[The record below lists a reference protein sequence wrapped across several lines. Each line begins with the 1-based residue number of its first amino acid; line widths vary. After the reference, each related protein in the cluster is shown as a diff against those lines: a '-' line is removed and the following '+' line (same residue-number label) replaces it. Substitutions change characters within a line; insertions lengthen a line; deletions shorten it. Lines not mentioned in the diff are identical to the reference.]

1 MVVIWGLNQ
10 GKYQK
15 KIRFAIHFQPQYLI
29 NTMTKPNPYSG
40 ISKKDYIFSITI
52 IGILYFIF
60 GFVTWLNG
68 SLMPFLQTAC
78 ELTPFQASMVVLA
91 FYIAYFVMALPS
103 SFVLKKTGY
112 KNGVFIGLLIMSLGA
127 LIFIPAAYSRMFGV
141 FLAGLFVLGTG
152 LALLQTATNPFIT
165 IIGPRESAA
174 KRMAI
179 MGICNKMAGVI
190 SPLVL
195 TALIMH
201 GMEKFSENSL
211 AQLTFGQKELLLN
224 ELASRI
230 VGPYA
235 AMASILAIFAIMVK
249 FSSLPNEIDIEEDE
263 HETLKGFIRQ
273 IPDALKIR
281 HLLLGIITLFVYV
294 GVEVMAG
301 DSLTQFGRSLQ
312 LSYAP
317 KLTSYTMAFMVFG
330 YILGILLIPKVIS
343 QSKALVISAI
353 LGVLFAFGAAYSS
366 TIDNSL
372 FSSIFGWLNIIPGFN
387 IPLIPNAV
395 FFVTLLGWA
404 NALMWP
410 AVWPLALNDLG
421 KYTKIGSALLIMG
434 IAGGALIPPTYAK
447 LGQSI
452 GFQHALWIMVPF
464 YIYIMYYALIGHKP
478 VK

>member
-1 MVVIWGLNQ
+1 M
-10 GKYQK
+10 
-15 KIRFAIHFQPQYLI
+15 
-29 NTMTKPNPYSG
+29 NTTSTAENRRN
-40 ISKKDYIFSITI
+40 YIMSLSI
-52 IGILYFIF
+52 IGALFFIF

-78 ELTPFQASMVVLA
+78 ELTPFEASLVTLA

-103 SFVLKKTGY
+103 SFVLKKIGY
-112 KNGVFIGLLIMSLGA
+112 KNGVFVGLLIMSVGA

-179 MGICNKMAGVI
+179 MGICNKMAGVF

-201 GMEKFSENSL
+201 GMEKFSESNL
-211 AQLTFGQKELLLN
+211 ALLTFDQKESLLN

-230 VGPYA
+230 VGPYT
-235 AMASILAIFAIMVK
+235 AMAVLLALFAILVK
-249 FSSLPNEIDIEEDE
+249 FSSLPNEIDIEQDD
-263 HETLKGFIRQ
+263 HETLKGFIKQ
-273 IPDALKIR
+273 IPDALRIR
-281 HLLLGIITLFVYV
+281 HLLIGIITLFLYV

-312 LSYAP
+312 LAYAP
-317 KLTSYTMAFMVFG
+317 KLTAFTMAFMVFG
-330 YILGILLIPKVIS
+330 YILGIILIPKVIS
-343 QSKALVISAI
+343 QSKALVMSAI
-353 LGVLFAFGAAYSS
+353 LGALFAFGAAFSS
-366 TIDNSL
+366 TTDNTL
-372 FSSIFGWLNIIPGFN
+372 FSTLFGWLNSVMGFN
-387 IPLIPNAV
+387 VPLIPNAV

-410 AVWPLALNDLG
+410 AIWPLALNNLG

-452 GFQHALWIMVPF
+452 GFQQALWIMVP
-464 YIYIMYYALIGHKP
+464 IYLFIIYYATVGHKI
-478 VK
+478 KTK

>member
-1 MVVIWGLNQ
+1 MSTTTSTAVDRKN
-10 GKYQK
+10 
-15 KIRFAIHFQPQYLI
+15 
-29 NTMTKPNPYSG
+29 
-40 ISKKDYIFSITI
+40 YIMSLSI
-52 IGILYFIF
+52 IGALFFIF

-78 ELTPFQASMVVLA
+78 ELTPFQASLVTLA

-103 SFVLKKTGY
+103 SFVLKKIGY
-112 KNGVFIGLLIMSLGA
+112 KNGVFVGLLIMALGA
-127 LIFIPAAYSRMFGV
+127 LIFIPAAYSREFGV

-179 MGICNKMAGVI
+179 MGICNKMAGVF

-195 TALIMH
+195 TALILH
-201 GMEKFSENSL
+201 GMEKFSESNL
-211 AQLTFGQKELLLN
+211 ALLTFDQKEVLLN
-224 ELASRI
+224 DLASRI
-230 VGPYA
+230 VGPYT
-235 AMASILAIFAIMVK
+235 AMALLLALFAVLVK
-249 FSSLPNEIDIEEDE
+249 FSSLPNEIDIEADD
-263 HETLKGFIRQ
+263 HETLKGFVKQ

-312 LSYAP
+312 LDYAP
-317 KLTSYTMAFMVFG
+317 KLTAFTMAFMVFG
-330 YILGILLIPKVIS
+330 YILGIALIPKVIS

-353 LGVLFAFGAAYSS
+353 LGAMFALGAAISS
-366 TIDNSL
+366 TSDTTI
-372 FSSIFGWLNIIPGFN
+372 FSTMFGWLNNLPGFN
-387 IPLIPNAV
+387 IPLLPNAV

-410 AVWPLALNDLG
+410 AIWPLALNNLG

-452 GFQHALWIMVPF
+452 GFQQALWIMVPVYLF
-464 YIYIMYYALIGHKP
+464 IIYYATIGHK
-478 VK
+478 VKTK

>member
-1 MVVIWGLNQ
+1 M
-10 GKYQK
+10 
-15 KIRFAIHFQPQYLI
+15 
-29 NTMTKPNPYSG
+29 NTTSTAETRRN
-40 ISKKDYIFSITI
+40 YIMSLSI
-52 IGILYFIF
+52 IGALFFIF

-78 ELTPFQASMVVLA
+78 ELTPFEASLVTLA

-103 SFVLKKTGY
+103 SFVLKKIGY
-112 KNGVFIGLLIMSLGA
+112 KNGVFVGLLIMSVGA

-179 MGICNKMAGVI
+179 MGICNKMAGVF

-201 GMEKFSENSL
+201 GMEKFSESNL
-211 AQLTFGQKELLLN
+211 AQLTFDQKESLLN

-230 VGPYA
+230 VGPYT
-235 AMASILAIFAIMVK
+235 AMAVLLALFAILVK
-249 FSSLPNEIDIEEDE
+249 FSSLPNEIDIEQDD
-263 HETLKGFIRQ
+263 HETLKGFIKQ
-273 IPDALKIR
+273 IPDALRIR
-281 HLLLGIITLFVYV
+281 HLLIGIITLFLYV

-312 LSYAP
+312 LAYAP
-317 KLTSYTMAFMVFG
+317 KLTAFTMAFMVFG
-330 YILGILLIPKVIS
+330 YILGIILIPKVIS
-343 QSKALVISAI
+343 QSKALVMSAI
-353 LGVLFAFGAAYSS
+353 LGALFAFGAAFSS
-366 TIDNSL
+366 TTDNTL
-372 FSSIFGWLNIIPGFN
+372 FTTLFGWLNSLLGFN
-387 IPLIPNAV
+387 VPLIPNAV

-410 AVWPLALNDLG
+410 AIWPLALNNLG

-452 GFQHALWIMVPF
+452 GFQQALWIMVP
-464 YIYIMYYALIGHKP
+464 IYLFIIYYATVGHKI
-478 VK
+478 KTK

>member
-1 MVVIWGLNQ
+1 MTN
-10 GKYQK
+10 
-15 KIRFAIHFQPQYLI
+15 
-29 NTMTKPNPYSG
+29 NTAAGNNRSNYIMS
-40 ISKKDYIFSITI
+40 ISI
-52 IGILYFIF
+52 IGVLYFIF

-78 ELTPFQASMVVLA
+78 ELTPFEASLVTLA

-103 SFVLKKTGY
+103 SFVLKKIGY
-112 KNGVFIGLLIMSLGA
+112 KNGVFVGLLVMALGA
-127 LIFIPAAYSRMFGV
+127 LIFIPAAYSRQFGV

-179 MGICNKMAGVI
+179 MGICNKMAGVF

-201 GMEKFSENSL
+201 GMDKFSESSL
-211 AQLTFGQKELLLN
+211 ALLSFDQKEVLLN

-230 VGPYA
+230 VGPYL
-235 AMASILAIFAIMVK
+235 AMALILALFGVLVK
-249 FSSLPNEIDIEEDE
+249 FSALPNEIDIEEDD
-263 HETLKGFIRQ
+263 HETLGKFVRQ
-273 IPDALKIR
+273 IPAALKIK

-312 LSYAP
+312 LDYAP
-317 KLTSYTMAFMVFG
+317 KLTAFTMAFMVFG
-330 YILGILLIPKVIS
+330 YILGIILIPKVIS
-343 QSKALVISAI
+343 QSRALVLSAL
-353 LGVLFAFGAAYSS
+353 LGAVFALGAATSS
-366 TIDNSL
+366 VTDNNL
-372 FSSIFGWLNIIPGFN
+372 FSTLFGWLNTVFGFS

-410 AVWPLALNDLG
+410 AIWPLALNNLG
-421 KYTKIGSALLIMG
+421 KFTKIGSALLIMG

-452 GFQHALWIMVPF
+452 GFQQALWIMVP
-464 YIYIMYYALIGHKP
+464 IYLFIIYYAILGHK
-478 VK
+478 VKSSK

>member
-1 MVVIWGLNQ
+1 M
-10 GKYQK
+10 
-15 KIRFAIHFQPQYLI
+15 
-29 NTMTKPNPYSG
+29 NTTSTAETRRN
-40 ISKKDYIFSITI
+40 YIMSLSI
-52 IGILYFIF
+52 IGALFFIF

-78 ELTPFQASMVVLA
+78 ELTPFEASLVTLA

-103 SFVLKKTGY
+103 SFVLKKIGY
-112 KNGVFIGLLIMSLGA
+112 KNGVFVGLLIMSVGA

-179 MGICNKMAGVI
+179 MGICNKMAGVF

-201 GMEKFSENSL
+201 GMEKFSESNL
-211 AQLTFGQKELLLN
+211 AQLTFDQKESLLN

-230 VGPYA
+230 VGPYT
-235 AMASILAIFAIMVK
+235 AMAVLLALFAILVK
-249 FSSLPNEIDIEEDE
+249 FSSLPNEIDIEQDD
-263 HETLKGFIRQ
+263 HETLKGFIKQ
-273 IPDALKIR
+273 IPNALRIR
-281 HLLLGIITLFVYV
+281 HLLIGIITLFLYV

-312 LSYAP
+312 LAYAP
-317 KLTSYTMAFMVFG
+317 KLTAFTMAFMVFG
-330 YILGILLIPKVIS
+330 YILGIILIPKVIN
-343 QSKALVISAI
+343 QSKALVMSAI
-353 LGVLFAFGAAYSS
+353 LGALFAFGAAFSS
-366 TIDNSL
+366 TTDNTL
-372 FSSIFGWLNIIPGFN
+372 FSKIFGWLNSVMGFN
-387 IPLIPNAV
+387 VPLIPNAV

-410 AVWPLALNDLG
+410 AIWPLALNNLG

-452 GFQHALWIMVPF
+452 GFQQALWIMVP
-464 YIYIMYYALIGHKP
+464 IYIFIIYYATVGHKI
-478 VK
+478 KTK

>member
-1 MVVIWGLNQ
+1 MNTPPTVVERKN
-10 GKYQK
+10 
-15 KIRFAIHFQPQYLI
+15 
-29 NTMTKPNPYSG
+29 
-40 ISKKDYIFSITI
+40 YIMSLSI
-52 IGILYFIF
+52 IGALFFIF

-78 ELTPFQASMVVLA
+78 ELTPFQASLVTLA

-103 SFVLKKTGY
+103 SFLLKKTGY
-112 KNGVFIGLLIMSLGA
+112 KNGVFIGLLIMALGA
-127 LIFIPAAYSRMFGV
+127 LIFIPAAYTRQFGV

-179 MGICNKMAGVI
+179 MGICNKMAGVF

-195 TALIMH
+195 TALILH
-201 GMEKFSENSL
+201 GMEKFSESNL
-211 AQLTFGQKELLLN
+211 ALLTFDQKETLLN

-230 VGPYA
+230 VGPYT
-235 AMASILAIFAIMVK
+235 AMALLLAVFAVLVK
-249 FSSLPNEIDIEEDE
+249 FSSLPNEIDIEDDD
-263 HETLKGFIRQ
+263 HETLKGFVKQ

-301 DSLTQFGRSLQ
+301 DSLTQFGRSLH
-312 LSYAP
+312 LAYAP
-317 KLTSYTMAFMVFG
+317 KLTAFTMAFMVFG
-330 YILGILLIPKVIS
+330 YLLGIVLIPKVIS
-343 QSKALVISAI
+343 QSRALVISAI
-353 LGVLFAFGAAYSS
+353 LGALFALGAATSS
-366 TIDNSL
+366 VTDTNL
-372 FSSIFGWLNIIPGFN
+372 FSTLFGWLNNLPGFN
-387 IPLIPNAV
+387 IPLLPNAV

-410 AVWPLALNDLG
+410 AIWPLALNNLG
-421 KYTKIGSALLIMG
+421 RFTKIGSALLIMG

-452 GFQHALWIMVPF
+452 GFQPALWIMVP
-464 YIYIMYYALIGHKP
+464 IYLFIIYYATVGHKI
-478 VK
+478 KSKETK

>member
-1 MVVIWGLNQ
+1 MNTTPT
-10 GKYQK
+10 
-15 KIRFAIHFQPQYLI
+15 AIDRK
-29 NTMTKPNPYSG
+29 T
-40 ISKKDYIFSITI
+40 YIMSLSI
-52 IGILYFIF
+52 IGALFFIF

-78 ELTPFQASMVVLA
+78 ELSPFQASLVTLA

-103 SFVLKKTGY
+103 SFVLKKIGY
-112 KNGVFIGLLIMSLGA
+112 KNGVFVGLLIMALGA
-127 LIFIPAAYSRMFGV
+127 LVFIPAAYSRQFGV
-141 FLAGLFVLGTG
+141 FLIGLFVLGTG

-174 KRMAI
+174 KRLAI
-179 MGICNKMAGVI
+179 MGICNKMAGVF

-201 GMEKFSENSL
+201 GMEKFSENNL
-211 AQLTFGQKELLLN
+211 AQLTFDQKEVLLN

-230 VGPYA
+230 VGPYT
-235 AMASILAIFAIMVK
+235 AMAVLLALFAVLVK
-249 FSSLPNEIDIEEDE
+249 FSSLPNEIDIEEDD
-263 HETLKGFIRQ
+263 HESLKGFVKQ
-273 IPDALKIR
+273 IPDALRIR
-281 HLLLGIITLFVYV
+281 HLLFGIITLFVYV

-301 DSLTQFGRSLQ
+301 DSLTQFGRSLH
-312 LSYAP
+312 LAYAP
-317 KLTSYTMAFMVFG
+317 KLTSFTMAFMVFG

-353 LGVLFAFGAAYSS
+353 LGALFALGAATSS
-366 TIDNSL
+366 VTDTNL
-372 FSSIFGWLNIIPGFN
+372 FSNLFGWLNTIFGFN
-387 IPLIPNAV
+387 IPLLPNAV

-410 AVWPLALNDLG
+410 AIWPLALNNLG

-452 GFQHALWIMVPF
+452 GFQEALWIMVP
-464 YIYIMYYALIGHKP
+464 IYLFIIYYATIGHKMK
-478 VK
+478 VKS

>member
-1 MVVIWGLNQ
+1 MNSTSTAVNR
-10 GKYQK
+10 K
-15 KIRFAIHFQPQYLI
+15 
-29 NTMTKPNPYSG
+29 N
-40 ISKKDYIFSITI
+40 YIMSLSI
-52 IGILYFIF
+52 IGALFFIF

-78 ELTPFQASMVVLA
+78 ELSPFQASLVTLA

-103 SFVLKKTGY
+103 SFVLKKIGY
-112 KNGVFIGLLIMSLGA
+112 KNGVFVGLLVMSLGA
-127 LIFIPAAYSRMFGV
+127 LIFIPAAYSRQFGV

-179 MGICNKMAGVI
+179 MGVCNKMAGVF

-195 TALIMH
+195 TALILH
-201 GMEKFSENSL
+201 GMEKFSESNL
-211 AQLTFGQKELLLN
+211 AQLTFDQKETLLN
-224 ELASRI
+224 ELAARV
-230 VGPYA
+230 VGPYT
-235 AMASILAIFAIMVK
+235 AMAILLAIFAILVK

-263 HETLKGFIRQ
+263 HETLKGFVKQ

-301 DSLTQFGRSLQ
+301 DSLTQFGRSLH
-312 LSYAP
+312 LAYAP
-317 KLTSYTMAFMVFG
+317 KLTAFTMAFMVFG
-330 YILGILLIPKVIS
+330 YILGILLIPRVVS
-343 QSKALVISAI
+343 QSKALVVSAI
-353 LGVLFAFGAAYSS
+353 LGALFALGAANASV
-366 TIDNSL
+366 TDNNL
-372 FSSIFGWLNIIPGFN
+372 FATVFGWLNNLPGFS

-410 AVWPLALNDLG
+410 AIWPLALNNLG
-421 KYTKIGSALLIMG
+421 RYTKIGSALLIMG

-452 GFQHALWIMVPF
+452 GFQQALWIMVP
-464 YIYIMYYALIGHKP
+464 IYLFIIYYATIGHK
-478 VK
+478 VKSKS

>member
-1 MVVIWGLNQ
+1 M
-10 GKYQK
+10 
-15 KIRFAIHFQPQYLI
+15 
-29 NTMTKPNPYSG
+29 NTTPTAVDRKN
-40 ISKKDYIFSITI
+40 YIMSLSI
-52 IGILYFIF
+52 IGALFFIF

-78 ELTPFQASMVVLA
+78 ELTPFQASLVTLA

-103 SFVLKKTGY
+103 SFVLKKIGY
-112 KNGVFIGLLIMSLGA
+112 KNGVFVGLLIMALGA
-127 LIFIPAAYSRMFGV
+127 LIFIPAAYTRQFGV

-179 MGICNKMAGVI
+179 MGICNKMAGVF

-195 TALIMH
+195 TALILH
-201 GMEKFSENSL
+201 GMEKFSESNL
-211 AQLTFGQKELLLN
+211 AQLTFDQKEVLLN
-224 ELASRI
+224 DLASRI
-230 VGPYA
+230 VGPYT
-235 AMASILAIFAIMVK
+235 AMALLLALFAVLVK
-249 FSSLPNEIDIEEDE
+249 FSSLPNEIDIEEDD
-263 HETLKGFIRQ
+263 HETLKGFVKQ

-281 HLLLGIITLFVYV
+281 HLLFGIITLFVYV

-301 DSLTQFGRSLQ
+301 DSLTQFGRSLH
-312 LSYAP
+312 LDYAP
-317 KLTSYTMAFMVFG
+317 KLTAFTMAFMVFG
-330 YILGILLIPKVIS
+330 YILGIILIPKVIS
-343 QSKALVISAI
+343 QSKALVLSAI
-353 LGVLFAFGAAYSS
+353 LGALFALGAATSS
-366 TIDNSL
+366 VTDTNI
-372 FSSIFGWLNIIPGFN
+372 FSSMFGWLNSLPGFN
-387 IPLIPNAV
+387 IPLLPNAV

-410 AVWPLALNDLG
+410 AIWPLALNNLG

-452 GFQHALWIMVPF
+452 GFQQALWIMVP
-464 YIYIMYYALIGHKP
+464 IYLFIIYYATVGHKI
-478 VK
+478 KTK

>member
-1 MVVIWGLNQ
+1 
-10 GKYQK
+10 
-15 KIRFAIHFQPQYLI
+15 
-29 NTMTKPNPYSG
+29 MTTSNSSTGSKSNYI
-40 ISKKDYIFSITI
+40 ISLSI
-52 IGILYFIF
+52 IGVLYFIF

-68 SLMPFLQTAC
+68 TLMPFLQTAC
-78 ELTPFQASMVVLA
+78 ELTPFEASMVVLA

-112 KNGVFIGLLIMSLGA
+112 KNGVSIGLLIMSVGA
-127 LIFIPAAYSRMFGV
+127 LTFIPAAYSRMFGV
-141 FLAGLFVLGTG
+141 FLAGLFIMGTG

-201 GMEKFSENSL
+201 GMDKFSEVNM
-211 AQLTFGQKELLLN
+211 ANFTIDQKDLLLSD
-224 ELASRI
+224 LASRVVI
-230 VGPYA
+230 PYA
-235 AMASILAIFAIMVK
+235 AMALLLALFGLLVK
-249 FSSLPNEIDIEEDE
+249 FSSLPNEIEIEEDD
-263 HETLKGFIRQ
+263 HEMMRGFIRQ
-273 IPDALKIR
+273 IPNALKIR
-281 HLLLGIITLFVYV
+281 SLLLGVITIFVYV

-301 DSLTQFGRSLQ
+301 DSLTQFGRSLH
-312 LSYAP
+312 LSYAS
-317 KLTSYTMAFMVFG
+317 KLTSFTMTFMVFG
-330 YILGILLIPKVIS
+330 YLLGIVLIPKIIS
-343 QSKALVISAI
+343 QSRALLFSAI
-353 LGVLFAFGAAYSS
+353 LGVLFAFGAIYSP
-366 TIDNSL
+366 TTDNNL
-372 FSSIFGWLNIIPGFN
+372 FASVFGWLNKIPGFN

-410 AVWPLALNDLG
+410 AIWPLALNNLG

-447 LGQSI
+447 IGQSI
-452 GFQHALWIMVPF
+452 GFQHALWIMVP
-464 YIYIMYYALIGHKP
+464 IYIFIIYYAFLGHKAGL
-478 VK
+478 KNGN

>member
-1 MVVIWGLNQ
+1 M
-10 GKYQK
+10 
-15 KIRFAIHFQPQYLI
+15 
-29 NTMTKPNPYSG
+29 NTTSAATTRKN
-40 ISKKDYIFSITI
+40 YIMSLSI
-52 IGILYFIF
+52 IGALFFIF

-78 ELTPFQASMVVLA
+78 ELTPFEASLVTLA

-103 SFVLKKTGY
+103 SFVLKKIGY
-112 KNGVFIGLLIMSLGA
+112 KNGVFVGLLIMSAGA
-127 LIFIPAAYSRMFGV
+127 LIFIPAAYSRQFGV

-179 MGICNKMAGVI
+179 MGICNKMAGVF

-195 TALIMH
+195 TALILH
-201 GMEKFSENSL
+201 GMEKFSESNL
-211 AQLTFGQKELLLN
+211 ALLTFDQKEALLN
-224 ELASRI
+224 ELAARV
-230 VGPYA
+230 VGPYT
-235 AMASILAIFAIMVK
+235 AMALLLAIFAILVK
-249 FSSLPNEIDIEEDE
+249 FSSLPNEIDIEKDD
-263 HETLKGFIRQ
+263 HETLKGFVKQ

-301 DSLTQFGRSLQ
+301 DSLTQFGRSLH
-312 LSYAP
+312 LAYAP
-317 KLTSYTMAFMVFG
+317 KLTAFTMAFMVFG
-330 YILGILLIPKVIS
+330 YILGIILIPKVIS

-353 LGVLFAFGAAYSS
+353 LGALFALGAATSS
-366 TIDNSL
+366 TTDNNL
-372 FSSIFGWLNIIPGFN
+372 FSVIFGWMNNLPGFD

-410 AVWPLALNDLG
+410 AIWPLALNNLG

-452 GFQHALWIMVPF
+452 GFQQALWIMVPVYLF
-464 YIYIMYYALIGHKP
+464 IIYYATLGHKI
-478 VK
+478 KTK

>member
-1 MVVIWGLNQ
+1 
-10 GKYQK
+10 
-15 KIRFAIHFQPQYLI
+15 
-29 NTMTKPNPYSG
+29 MTNSNSSNSTGRNYI
-40 ISKKDYIFSITI
+40 ISISI
-52 IGILYFIF
+52 IGVLYFIF

-91 FYIAYFVMALPS
+91 FYIAYFIMALPS

-112 KNGVFIGLLIMSLGA
+112 KNGVFIGLLIMAAGA
-127 LIFIPAAYSRMFGV
+127 LLFIPAAYTRMFGV

-201 GMEKFSENSL
+201 GMDKFSESSL
-211 AQLTFGQKELLLN
+211 ALLTVGQKNLLLN
-224 ELASRI
+224 ELAFRI
-230 VGPYA
+230 IGPYTGLA
-235 AMASILAIFAIMVK
+235 LILALFAFLVK

-263 HETLKGFIRQ
+263 HETLRGFVRQ
-273 IPDALKIR
+273 IPNALKNR
-281 HLLLGIITLFVYV
+281 HLLLGVIALFLYV

-301 DSLTQFGRSLQ
+301 DSLTQFGKSLH
-312 LSYAP
+312 LTYAP
-317 KLTSYTMAFMVFG
+317 KLTSFTMAFMVFG
-330 YILGILLIPKVIS
+330 YILGILLIPKIIS

-366 TIDNSL
+366 ATDCNL
-372 FSSIFGWLNIIPGFN
+372 FTSIFGWLNKIPGFN

-410 AVWPLALNDLG
+410 AIWPLALEKLG

-452 GFQHALWIMVPF
+452 GFQHALWIMVPV
-464 YIYIMYYALIGHKP
+464 YIYIMYYALIGHKSG
-478 VK
+478 K

>member
-1 MVVIWGLNQ
+1 MSTTSTAVDRKN
-10 GKYQK
+10 
-15 KIRFAIHFQPQYLI
+15 
-29 NTMTKPNPYSG
+29 
-40 ISKKDYIFSITI
+40 YIMSLSI
-52 IGILYFIF
+52 IGALFFIF

-78 ELTPFQASMVVLA
+78 ELTPFQASLVTLA

-103 SFVLKKTGY
+103 SFVLKKIGY
-112 KNGVFIGLLIMSLGA
+112 KNGVFVGLLIMSLGA
-127 LIFIPAAYSRMFGV
+127 LIFIPAAYSRQFGV

-179 MGICNKMAGVI
+179 MGICNKMAGVF

-195 TALIMH
+195 TALILH
-201 GMEKFSENSL
+201 GMEKFSESNL
-211 AQLTFGQKELLLN
+211 AQLTFDQKETLLN
-224 ELASRI
+224 ELASRV
-230 VGPYA
+230 VGPYT
-235 AMASILAIFAIMVK
+235 AMALLLAIFAILVK
-249 FSSLPNEIDIEEDE
+249 FSSLPNEIDIEQDD
-263 HETLKGFIRQ
+263 HETLKGFVKQ

-301 DSLTQFGRSLQ
+301 DSLTQFGRSLH
-312 LSYAP
+312 LAYAP
-317 KLTSYTMAFMVFG
+317 KLTAFTMAFMVFG
-330 YILGILLIPKVIS
+330 YILGIILIPKVIS
-343 QSKALVISAI
+343 QSKALVISAF
-353 LGVLFAFGAAYSS
+353 LGAFFALGAATSS
-366 TIDNSL
+366 VTDNNL
-372 FSSIFGWLNIIPGFN
+372 FSTLFGWLNNLPGFS

-395 FFVTLLGWA
+395 FFVTMLGWA

-410 AVWPLALNDLG
+410 AIWPLALNNLG

-452 GFQHALWIMVPF
+452 GFQPALWIMVP
-464 YIYIMYYALIGHKP
+464 IYLFIIYYATIGHKM
-478 VK
+478 KSK

>member
-1 MVVIWGLNQ
+1 MVDILGSNREKSQ
-10 GKYQK
+10 IRNKRINI
-15 KIRFAIHFQPQYLI
+15 KIMNSSTSANAINSRNYI
-29 NTMTKPNPYSG
+29 
-40 ISKKDYIFSITI
+40 ISISI
-52 IGILYFIF
+52 IGALYFIF

-78 ELTPFQASMVVLA
+78 ELTPFEASLVVMA
-91 FYIAYFVMALPS
+91 FYIAYFLMALPS

-112 KNGVFIGLLIMSLGA
+112 KNGVFIGLLVMALGA
-127 LIFIPAAYSRMFGV
+127 LIFIPAAYSRLFGV
-141 FLAGLFVLGTG
+141 FLAGLFILGTG

-165 IIGPRESAA
+165 IIGPQKSAA

-201 GMEKFSENSL
+201 GMEKFSESNL
-211 AQLTFGQKELLLN
+211 AQLTFDQKELLLN
-224 ELASRI
+224 NLASRI
-230 VGPYA
+230 VLPYT
-235 AMASILAIFAIMVK
+235 AMALLLALFAVLVK
-249 FSSLPNEIDIEEDE
+249 FSSLPDEIDIEEDD

-273 IPDALKIR
+273 IPDALNIR
-281 HLLLGIITLFVYV
+281 HLLLGIITLFLYV

-301 DSLTQFGRSLQ
+301 DSLTQFGRSLH

-317 KLTSYTMAFMVFG
+317 KLTSFTMAFMVFG
-330 YILGILLIPKVIS
+330 YILGILLIPKIIS
-343 QSKALVISAI
+343 QSRALVASAV

-366 TIDNSL
+366 TSDNNL
-372 FSSIFGWLNIIPGFN
+372 FSSIFGWLNNIPGFN

-410 AVWPLALNDLG
+410 AIWPLALDNLG

-434 IAGGALIPPTYAK
+434 IAGGALIPPAYAK
-447 LGQSI
+447 IGQTI
-452 GFQHALWIMVPF
+452 GFQQALWIMVPI
-464 YIYIMYYALIGHKP
+464 YIFIMYYAVVGHKTASG
-478 VK
+478 VRREA

>member
-1 MVVIWGLNQ
+1 MS
-10 GKYQK
+10 
-15 KIRFAIHFQPQYLI
+15 
-29 NTMTKPNPYSG
+29 MTASNSSTGSKSNYI
-40 ISKKDYIFSITI
+40 ISLSI
-52 IGILYFIF
+52 IGVLYFIF

-68 SLMPFLQTAC
+68 TLMPFLQTAC
-78 ELTPFQASMVVLA
+78 ELTPFEASMVVLA

-103 SFVLKKTGY
+103 SFVLKRTGY
-112 KNGVFIGLLIMSLGA
+112 KNGVSIGLLIMAVGA
-127 LIFIPAAYSRMFGV
+127 LTFIPAAYSRMFGV
-141 FLAGLFVLGTG
+141 FLAGLFIMGTG

-201 GMEKFSENSL
+201 GMDKFSEVNM
-211 AQLTFGQKELLLN
+211 ANLTFDQKDVLLSN
-224 ELASRI
+224 LASR
-230 VGPYA
+230 VVVPYA
-235 AMASILAIFAIMVK
+235 AMGLLLALFGLLVK
-249 FSSLPNEIDIEEDE
+249 FSSLPDEIEIEEDD
-263 HETLKGFIRQ
+263 HETMRGFIKQ

-281 HLLLGIITLFVYV
+281 NLLLGIITIFVYV

-301 DSLTQFGRSLQ
+301 DSLTQFGRSLH
-312 LSYAP
+312 LSYAS
-317 KLTSYTMAFMVFG
+317 KLTSFTMTFMVFG
-330 YILGILLIPKVIS
+330 YLLGIVLIPKIIS
-343 QSKALVISAI
+343 QSRALLISAI
-353 LGVLFAFGAAYSS
+353 LGVLFAFGAINSS
-366 TIDNSL
+366 TADNNL
-372 FSSIFGWLNIIPGFN
+372 FSSVFGWLNRLPGFN

-410 AVWPLALNDLG
+410 AIWPLALNNLG

-447 LGQSI
+447 IGQSI
-452 GFQHALWIMVPF
+452 GFQHALWIMVPI
-464 YIYIMYYALIGHKP
+464 YIFIMYYAFLGHKAGL
-478 VK
+478 KNGN

>member
-1 MVVIWGLNQ
+1 MNSTPTAVNR
-10 GKYQK
+10 K
-15 KIRFAIHFQPQYLI
+15 
-29 NTMTKPNPYSG
+29 N
-40 ISKKDYIFSITI
+40 YIMSLSI
-52 IGILYFIF
+52 IGALFFIF

-78 ELTPFQASMVVLA
+78 ELTPFQASLVTLA

-103 SFVLKKTGY
+103 SFVLKKIGY
-112 KNGVFIGLLIMSLGA
+112 KNGVFVGLLIMALGA
-127 LIFIPAAYSRMFGV
+127 LIFIPAAYSRTFGV

-179 MGICNKMAGVI
+179 MGICNKMAGVF

-201 GMEKFSENSL
+201 GMEKFSESNL
-211 AQLTFGQKELLLN
+211 AQLTFDQKEVLLN

-230 VGPYA
+230 VGPYT
-235 AMASILAIFAIMVK
+235 AMALLLALFALLVK
-249 FSSLPNEIDIEEDE
+249 FSSLPNEIDIEEDD
-263 HETLKGFIRQ
+263 HETLKGFVKQ

-281 HLLLGIITLFVYV
+281 HLLFGIITLFVYV

-301 DSLTQFGRSLQ
+301 DSLTQFGRSLH
-312 LSYAP
+312 LAYAP
-317 KLTSYTMAFMVFG
+317 KLTSFTMAFMVFG
-330 YILGILLIPKVIS
+330 YILGIVLIPKVIS

-353 LGVLFAFGAAYSS
+353 LGALFALGAATSS
-366 TIDNSL
+366 VTDNNL
-372 FSSIFGWLNIIPGFN
+372 FASIFGWLNNLPGFS

-410 AVWPLALNDLG
+410 AIWPLALNNLG

-447 LGQSI
+447 IGQSI
-452 GFQHALWIMVPF
+452 GFQEALWIMVP
-464 YIYIMYYALIGHKP
+464 IYLFIIYYATIGHKI
-478 VK
+478 KTK

>member
-1 MVVIWGLNQ
+1 M
-10 GKYQK
+10 
-15 KIRFAIHFQPQYLI
+15 
-29 NTMTKPNPYSG
+29 NTTPTAVDRKN
-40 ISKKDYIFSITI
+40 YIMSLSI
-52 IGILYFIF
+52 IGALFFIF

-78 ELTPFQASMVVLA
+78 ELTPFQASLVTLA

-103 SFVLKKTGY
+103 SFMLKKIGY
-112 KNGVFIGLLIMSLGA
+112 KNGVFVGLLIMALGA
-127 LIFIPAAYSRMFGV
+127 LIFIPAAYTRQFGV

-179 MGICNKMAGVI
+179 MGICNKMAGVF

-195 TALIMH
+195 TALILH
-201 GMEKFSENSL
+201 GMEKFSESNL
-211 AQLTFGQKELLLN
+211 AQLTFDQKEVLLN
-224 ELASRI
+224 GLASRI
-230 VGPYA
+230 VGPYT
-235 AMASILAIFAIMVK
+235 AMALLLALFAVLVK
-249 FSSLPNEIDIEEDE
+249 FSSLPNEIDIEEDD
-263 HETLKGFIRQ
+263 HETLKGFVKQ

-301 DSLTQFGRSLQ
+301 DSLTQFGRSLH
-312 LSYAP
+312 LAYAP
-317 KLTSYTMAFMVFG
+317 KLTAFTMAFMVFG
-330 YILGILLIPKVIS
+330 YILGIVLIPKVIS

-353 LGVLFAFGAAYSS
+353 LGALFALGAATSS
-366 TIDNSL
+366 VTDTYL
-372 FSSIFGWLNIIPGFN
+372 FSTMFGWLNNLPGFS
-387 IPLIPNAV
+387 IPLLPNAV

-410 AVWPLALNDLG
+410 AIWPLALNNLG

-452 GFQHALWIMVPF
+452 GFQQALWIMVP
-464 YIYIMYYALIGHKP
+464 IYLFIIYYATIGHKI
-478 VK
+478 KSEEIK

>member
-1 MVVIWGLNQ
+1 MSTTSTGADRKN
-10 GKYQK
+10 
-15 KIRFAIHFQPQYLI
+15 
-29 NTMTKPNPYSG
+29 
-40 ISKKDYIFSITI
+40 YIMSLSI
-52 IGILYFIF
+52 IGALFFIF

-78 ELTPFQASMVVLA
+78 ELTPFQASLVTLA

-103 SFVLKKTGY
+103 SFVLKKIGY
-112 KNGVFIGLLIMSLGA
+112 KNGVFVGLLIMAVGA
-127 LIFIPAAYSRMFGV
+127 LIFIPAAYSREFGI

-179 MGICNKMAGVI
+179 MGICNKMAGVF

-195 TALIMH
+195 TALILH
-201 GMEKFSENSL
+201 GMEKFSESNLS
-211 AQLTFGQKELLLN
+211 QLTFDQKETLLN

-230 VGPYA
+230 VGPYT
-235 AMASILAIFAIMVK
+235 AMAVLLALFAVLVK
-249 FSSLPNEIDIEEDE
+249 FSSLPDEIDIEADD
-263 HETLKGFIRQ
+263 HETLNGFVKQ

-301 DSLTQFGRSLQ
+301 DSLTQFGRSLH
-312 LSYAP
+312 LDYAP
-317 KLTSYTMAFMVFG
+317 KLTAFTMAFMVFG
-330 YILGILLIPKVIS
+330 YILGIILIPKVIS

-353 LGVLFAFGAAYSS
+353 LGALFALGAATSS
-366 TIDNSL
+366 TTDTNL
-372 FSSIFGWLNIIPGFN
+372 FSAMFGWLNNFPLFN
-387 IPLIPNAV
+387 IPLLPNAV

-410 AVWPLALNDLG
+410 AIWPLALNNLG

-452 GFQHALWIMVPF
+452 GFQQALWIMVP
-464 YIYIMYYALIGHKP
+464 IYLFIIYYATLGHKI
-478 VK
+478 KSK

>member
-1 MVVIWGLNQ
+1 
-10 GKYQK
+10 
-15 KIRFAIHFQPQYLI
+15 
-29 NTMTKPNPYSG
+29 MTASNSSIGSKSNYI
-40 ISKKDYIFSITI
+40 ISLSI
-52 IGILYFIF
+52 IGVLYFIF

-68 SLMPFLQTAC
+68 TLMPFLQTAC
-78 ELTPFQASMVVLA
+78 ELTPFEASMVVLA

-103 SFVLKKTGY
+103 SFVLKRTGY
-112 KNGVFIGLLIMSLGA
+112 KNGVSIGLLIMAVGA
-127 LIFIPAAYSRMFGV
+127 LTFIPAAYSRMFGV
-141 FLAGLFVLGTG
+141 FLAGLFIMGTG

-201 GMEKFSENSL
+201 GMDKFSELNM
-211 AQLTFGQKELLLN
+211 ANLTFDQKDLLLSD
-224 ELASRI
+224 LASRVVI
-230 VGPYA
+230 PYA
-235 AMASILAIFAIMVK
+235 AMGLLLALFGLLVK
-249 FSSLPNEIDIEEDE
+249 FSSLPNEIEIEEDD
-263 HETLKGFIRQ
+263 HETMRGFIRQ

-281 HLLLGIITLFVYV
+281 NLLLGIITIFVYV

-301 DSLTQFGRSLQ
+301 DSLTQFGRSLH
-312 LSYAP
+312 LSYAS
-317 KLTSYTMAFMVFG
+317 KLTSFTMTFMVFG
-330 YILGILLIPKVIS
+330 YLLGIVLIPKIIS
-343 QSKALVISAI
+343 QSRALLFSAI
-353 LGVLFAFGAAYSS
+353 LGVLFAFGAINSS
-366 TIDNSL
+366 TTDNNL
-372 FSSIFGWLNIIPGFN
+372 FTSVFGWLNKLPGFN

-410 AVWPLALNDLG
+410 AIWPLALNNLG

-447 LGQSI
+447 IGQSI
-452 GFQHALWIMVPF
+452 GFQHALWIMVPI
-464 YIYIMYYALIGHKP
+464 YIFIMYYAFLGHKAGL
-478 VK
+478 KNGN

>member
-1 MVVIWGLNQ
+1 MDTTSAATTRKN
-10 GKYQK
+10 
-15 KIRFAIHFQPQYLI
+15 
-29 NTMTKPNPYSG
+29 
-40 ISKKDYIFSITI
+40 YIMSLSI
-52 IGILYFIF
+52 IGALFFIF

-78 ELTPFQASMVVLA
+78 ELTPFEASLVTLA

-103 SFVLKKTGY
+103 SFVLKKIGY
-112 KNGVFIGLLIMSLGA
+112 KNGVFVGLLIMSAGA
-127 LIFIPAAYSRMFGV
+127 LIFIPAAYSRQFGV

-179 MGICNKMAGVI
+179 MGICNKMAGVF

-195 TALIMH
+195 TALILH
-201 GMEKFSENSL
+201 GMEKFSESNL
-211 AQLTFGQKELLLN
+211 ALLTFDQKEALLN
-224 ELASRI
+224 ELAARV
-230 VGPYA
+230 VGPYT
-235 AMASILAIFAIMVK
+235 AMALLLALFAILVK
-249 FSSLPNEIDIEEDE
+249 FSSLPNEIDIEKDD
-263 HETLKGFIRQ
+263 HETLKGFVKQ

-301 DSLTQFGRSLQ
+301 DSLTQFGRSLH
-312 LSYAP
+312 LAYAP
-317 KLTSYTMAFMVFG
+317 KLTAFTMAFMVFG
-330 YILGILLIPKVIS
+330 YILGIILIPKVIS

-353 LGVLFAFGAAYSS
+353 LGALFALGAATSS
-366 TIDNSL
+366 TTDNNL
-372 FSSIFGWLNIIPGFN
+372 FSVIFGWMNNLPGFD

-410 AVWPLALNDLG
+410 AIWPLALNNLG

-452 GFQHALWIMVPF
+452 GFQQALWIMVPVYLF
-464 YIYIMYYALIGHKP
+464 IIYYATLGHKI
-478 VK
+478 KTK

>member
-1 MVVIWGLNQ
+1 M
-10 GKYQK
+10 
-15 KIRFAIHFQPQYLI
+15 
-29 NTMTKPNPYSG
+29 NTTSAATTRKN
-40 ISKKDYIFSITI
+40 YIMSLSI
-52 IGILYFIF
+52 IGALFFIF

-78 ELTPFQASMVVLA
+78 ELTPFEASLVTLA

-103 SFVLKKTGY
+103 SFVLKKIGY
-112 KNGVFIGLLIMSLGA
+112 KNGVFVGLLIMSAGA
-127 LIFIPAAYSRMFGV
+127 LIFIPAAFSRQFGV

-179 MGICNKMAGVI
+179 MGICNKMAGVF

-195 TALIMH
+195 TALILH
-201 GMEKFSENSL
+201 GMEKFSESNL
-211 AQLTFGQKELLLN
+211 ALLTFVQKEALLN
-224 ELASRI
+224 ELAARV
-230 VGPYA
+230 VGPYT
-235 AMASILAIFAIMVK
+235 AMALLLALFAILVK
-249 FSSLPNEIDIEEDE
+249 FSSLPNEIDIEKDD
-263 HETLKGFIRQ
+263 HETLKGFVKQ

-301 DSLTQFGRSLQ
+301 DSLTQFGRSLH
-312 LSYAP
+312 LAYAP
-317 KLTSYTMAFMVFG
+317 KLTAFTMAFMVFG
-330 YILGILLIPKVIS
+330 YILGIILIPKVIS

-353 LGVLFAFGAAYSS
+353 LGALFALGAATSS
-366 TIDNSL
+366 TTDNNL
-372 FSSIFGWLNIIPGFN
+372 FSVIFGWMNNLPGFD

-410 AVWPLALNDLG
+410 AIWPLALNNLG

-452 GFQHALWIMVPF
+452 GFQQALWIMVPVYLF
-464 YIYIMYYALIGHKP
+464 IIYYATLGHKI
-478 VK
+478 KTK

>member
-1 MVVIWGLNQ
+1 MSTTSTAVNR
-10 GKYQK
+10 K
-15 KIRFAIHFQPQYLI
+15 
-29 NTMTKPNPYSG
+29 N
-40 ISKKDYIFSITI
+40 YIMSLSI
-52 IGILYFIF
+52 IGALFFIF

-78 ELTPFQASMVVLA
+78 ELSPFQASLVTLA

-103 SFVLKKTGY
+103 SFVLKKIGY
-112 KNGVFIGLLIMSLGA
+112 KNGVFVGLLIMSLGA
-127 LIFIPAAYSRMFGV
+127 LIFIPAAYSRQFGV
-141 FLAGLFVLGTG
+141 FLAGLFILGTG

-179 MGICNKMAGVI
+179 MGICNKMAGVF

-195 TALIMH
+195 TALILH
-201 GMEKFSENSL
+201 GMEKFSESNL
-211 AQLTFGQKELLLN
+211 AQLTFDQKEALLN
-224 ELASRI
+224 ELAARV
-230 VGPYA
+230 VGPYT
-235 AMASILAIFAIMVK
+235 AMALLLAIFAILVK
-249 FSSLPNEIDIEEDE
+249 FSSLPNEIDIKEDE
-263 HETLKGFIRQ
+263 HETLKGFVKQ

-301 DSLTQFGRSLQ
+301 DSLTQFGRSLH
-312 LSYAP
+312 LAYAP
-317 KLTSYTMAFMVFG
+317 KLTAFTMAFMVFG
-330 YILGILLIPKVIS
+330 YILGILLIPRVIS
-343 QSKALVISAI
+343 QSKALVVSAI
-353 LGVLFAFGAAYSS
+353 LGALFALGAANASV
-366 TIDNSL
+366 TDNNL
-372 FSSIFGWLNIIPGFN
+372 FATVFGWLNNLPGFS

-410 AVWPLALNDLG
+410 AIWPLALNNLG
-421 KYTKIGSALLIMG
+421 RYTKIGSALLIMG

-452 GFQHALWIMVPF
+452 GFQQALWIMVP
-464 YIYIMYYALIGHKP
+464 IYVFIIYYATIGHK
-478 VK
+478 VKSKS

>member
-1 MVVIWGLNQ
+1 MNSTSTALDRKN
-10 GKYQK
+10 
-15 KIRFAIHFQPQYLI
+15 
-29 NTMTKPNPYSG
+29 
-40 ISKKDYIFSITI
+40 YIMSLSI
-52 IGILYFIF
+52 IGALFFIF

-78 ELTPFQASMVVLA
+78 ELTPFQASLVTLA

-103 SFVLKKTGY
+103 SFVLKKIGY
-112 KNGVFIGLLIMSLGA
+112 KNGVFVGLLIMSLGA
-127 LIFIPAAYSRMFGV
+127 LIFIPAAYSRTFGV

-179 MGICNKMAGVI
+179 MGVCNKMAGVF

-201 GMEKFSENSL
+201 GMEKFSENNL
-211 AQLTFGQKELLLN
+211 AQLTFDQKETLLN

-230 VGPYA
+230 VGPYT
-235 AMASILAIFAIMVK
+235 AMALLLALFAVLVK
-249 FSSLPNEIDIEEDE
+249 FSSLPNEIEIEQDD
-263 HETLKGFIRQ
+263 HETLKGFVKQ

-301 DSLTQFGRSLQ
+301 DSLTQFGRSLH
-312 LSYAP
+312 LDYAP
-317 KLTSYTMAFMVFG
+317 KLTSFTMAFMVFG
-330 YILGILLIPKVIS
+330 YLLGIALIPRVIS

-353 LGVLFAFGAAYSS
+353 LGALFALGAATSS
-366 TIDNSL
+366 VTDSNL
-372 FSSIFGWLNIIPGFN
+372 FSTLFGWINNLPGVN
-387 IPLIPNAV
+387 VPLLPNAV
-395 FFVTLLGWA
+395 FFITLLGWA

-410 AVWPLALNDLG
+410 AIWPLALNNLG

-452 GFQHALWIMVPF
+452 GFQPALWIMVP
-464 YIYIMYYALIGHKP
+464 IYLFIIYYATIGHK
-478 VK
+478 VKSK

>member
-1 MVVIWGLNQ
+1 ME
-10 GKYQK
+10 
-15 KIRFAIHFQPQYLI
+15 
-29 NTMTKPNPYSG
+29 TKSSTTNNR
-40 ISKKDYIFSITI
+40 KNYILALSI
-52 IGILYFIF
+52 IGALFFIF

-78 ELTPFQASMVVLA
+78 ELTPFEASLVTLA

-112 KNGVFIGLLIMSLGA
+112 KNGVFIGLLVMAVGA

-179 MGICNKMAGVI
+179 MGICNKMAGVF

-201 GMEKFSENSL
+201 GMEKFSESNL
-211 AQLTFGQKELLLN
+211 ALLSFDEKETLLN

-230 VGPYA
+230 VGPYT
-235 AMASILAIFAIMVK
+235 AMAVLLALFAVLVK
-249 FSSLPNEIDIEEDE
+249 FSSLPNEIDIEKDD
-263 HETLKGFIRQ
+263 HETLKGFVKQ

-301 DSLTQFGRSLQ
+301 DSLTQFGKSLH
-312 LSYAP
+312 LDYAP
-317 KLTSYTMAFMVFG
+317 TLTSFTMAFMVFG
-330 YILGILLIPKVIS
+330 YILGIILIPKVIS
-343 QSKALVISAI
+343 QSKALVVSAV

-366 TIDNSL
+366 TTENNL
-372 FSSIFGWLNIIPGFN
+372 FASIFGWLNSGLGFN

-410 AVWPLALNDLG
+410 AIWPLALNNLG

-452 GFQHALWIMVPF
+452 GFQQALWIMVPIYLYIIF
-464 YIYIMYYALIGHKP
+464 YATIGHKI
-478 VK
+478 KST

>member
-1 MVVIWGLNQ
+1 ME
-10 GKYQK
+10 
-15 KIRFAIHFQPQYLI
+15 
-29 NTMTKPNPYSG
+29 TKSSTTNNR
-40 ISKKDYIFSITI
+40 KNYILALSI
-52 IGILYFIF
+52 IGALFFIF

-78 ELTPFQASMVVLA
+78 ELTPFEASLVTLA

-112 KNGVFIGLLIMSLGA
+112 KNGVFIGLLVMAVGA

-179 MGICNKMAGVI
+179 MGICNKMAGVF

-201 GMEKFSENSL
+201 GMEKFSESNL
-211 AQLTFGQKELLLN
+211 ALLSFDEKETLLN

-230 VGPYA
+230 VGPYT
-235 AMASILAIFAIMVK
+235 AMAVLLALFAVLVK
-249 FSSLPNEIDIEEDE
+249 FSSLPNEIDIEKDD
-263 HETLKGFIRQ
+263 HETLKGFVKQ

-301 DSLTQFGRSLQ
+301 DSLTQFGKSLH
-312 LSYAP
+312 LDYAP
-317 KLTSYTMAFMVFG
+317 TLTSFTMAFMVFG
-330 YILGILLIPKVIS
+330 YILGIILIPKVIS
-343 QSKALVISAI
+343 QSKALVISAV

-366 TIDNSL
+366 TTENNL
-372 FSSIFGWLNIIPGFN
+372 FASIFGWLNSGLGFN

-410 AVWPLALNDLG
+410 AIWPLALNNLG

-452 GFQHALWIMVPF
+452 GFQQALWIMVPIYLYIIF
-464 YIYIMYYALIGHKP
+464 YATIGHKI
-478 VK
+478 KST

>member
-1 MVVIWGLNQ
+1 M
-10 GKYQK
+10 
-15 KIRFAIHFQPQYLI
+15 
-29 NTMTKPNPYSG
+29 NTTSAATTRKN
-40 ISKKDYIFSITI
+40 YIMSLSI
-52 IGILYFIF
+52 IGALFFIF

-78 ELTPFQASMVVLA
+78 ELTPFEASLVTLA

-103 SFVLKKTGY
+103 SFVLKKIGY
-112 KNGVFIGLLIMSLGA
+112 KNGVFVGLLIMSAGA
-127 LIFIPAAYSRMFGV
+127 LIFIPAAFSRQFGV

-179 MGICNKMAGVI
+179 MGICNKMAGVF

-195 TALIMH
+195 TALILH
-201 GMEKFSENSL
+201 GMEKFSESNL
-211 AQLTFGQKELLLN
+211 ALLTFDQKEALLN
-224 ELASRI
+224 ELAARV
-230 VGPYA
+230 VGPYT
-235 AMASILAIFAIMVK
+235 AMALLLAIFAILVK
-249 FSSLPNEIDIEEDE
+249 FSSLPNEIDIEKDD
-263 HETLKGFIRQ
+263 HETLKGFVKQ

-301 DSLTQFGRSLQ
+301 DSLTQFGRSLH
-312 LSYAP
+312 LAYAP
-317 KLTSYTMAFMVFG
+317 KLTAFTMAFMVFG
-330 YILGILLIPKVIS
+330 YILGIILIPKVIS

-353 LGVLFAFGAAYSS
+353 LGALFALGAATSS
-366 TIDNSL
+366 TTDNNL
-372 FSSIFGWLNIIPGFN
+372 FSVIFGWMNNLPGFD

-410 AVWPLALNDLG
+410 AIWPLALNNLG

-452 GFQHALWIMVPF
+452 GFQQALWIMVPVYLF
-464 YIYIMYYALIGHKP
+464 IIYYATLGHKI
-478 VK
+478 KTK

>member
-1 MVVIWGLNQ
+1 
-10 GKYQK
+10 
-15 KIRFAIHFQPQYLI
+15 
-29 NTMTKPNPYSG
+29 MTSLSAAEDRKN
-40 ISKKDYIFSITI
+40 YILSLSI
-52 IGILYFIF
+52 IGALFFIF

-78 ELTPFQASMVVLA
+78 ELSPFQASLVTLA

-103 SFVLKKTGY
+103 SFVLKKIGY
-112 KNGVFIGLLIMSLGA
+112 KNGVFVGLLIMALGA
-127 LIFIPAAYSRMFGV
+127 LIFIPAAYTRQFGV

-179 MGICNKMAGVI
+179 MGICNKMAGVF

-201 GMEKFSENSL
+201 GMEKFSENNL
-211 AQLTFGQKELLLN
+211 ALLTFDQKEILLN

-230 VGPYA
+230 VGPYT
-235 AMASILAIFAIMVK
+235 AMALLLALFAVLVK
-249 FSSLPNEIDIEEDE
+249 FSSLPNEIDIEADD
-263 HETLKGFIRQ
+263 HETLKGFVKQ

-281 HLLLGIITLFVYV
+281 HLLFGIITLFVYV

-301 DSLTQFGRSLQ
+301 DSLTQFGRSLH
-312 LSYAP
+312 LAYAP
-317 KLTSYTMAFMVFG
+317 KLTAFTMAFMVFG
-330 YILGILLIPKVIS
+330 YILGIILIPKVIS
-343 QSKALVISAI
+343 QSKALVVSAI
-353 LGVLFAFGAAYSS
+353 LGALFALGAATSS
-366 TIDNSL
+366 VTETNL
-372 FSSIFGWLNIIPGFN
+372 FASIFGWLNNLPGFN
-387 IPLIPNAV
+387 IPLLPNAV

-410 AVWPLALNDLG
+410 AIWPLALNNLG

-452 GFQHALWIMVPF
+452 GFQQGLWIMVP
-464 YIYIMYYALIGHKP
+464 IYLFIIYYATIGHKM
-478 VK
+478 KSK

>member
-1 MVVIWGLNQ
+1 MNSTSTALDRKN
-10 GKYQK
+10 
-15 KIRFAIHFQPQYLI
+15 
-29 NTMTKPNPYSG
+29 
-40 ISKKDYIFSITI
+40 YIMSLSI
-52 IGILYFIF
+52 IGALFFIF

-78 ELTPFQASMVVLA
+78 ELTPFQASLVTLA

-103 SFVLKKTGY
+103 SFVLKKIGY
-112 KNGVFIGLLIMSLGA
+112 KNGVFVGLLIMSLGA
-127 LIFIPAAYSRMFGV
+127 LIFIPAAYSRTFGV

-179 MGICNKMAGVI
+179 MGVCNKMAGVF

-201 GMEKFSENSL
+201 GMEKFSENNL
-211 AQLTFGQKELLLN
+211 AQLTFDQKETLLN

-230 VGPYA
+230 VGPYT
-235 AMASILAIFAIMVK
+235 AMALLLALFAVLVK
-249 FSSLPNEIDIEEDE
+249 FSSLPNEIEIEQDD
-263 HETLKGFIRQ
+263 HETLKGFVKQ

-301 DSLTQFGRSLQ
+301 DSLTQFGRSLH
-312 LSYAP
+312 LDYAP
-317 KLTSYTMAFMVFG
+317 KLTSFTMAFMVFG
-330 YILGILLIPKVIS
+330 YLLGIALIPRVIS

-353 LGVLFAFGAAYSS
+353 LGALFALGAATSS
-366 TIDNSL
+366 VTDSNLLSTL
-372 FSSIFGWLNIIPGFN
+372 FGWINNLPGVN
-387 IPLIPNAV
+387 VPLLPNAV
-395 FFVTLLGWA
+395 FFITLLGWA

-410 AVWPLALNDLG
+410 AIWPLALNNLG

-452 GFQHALWIMVPF
+452 GFQPALWIMVP
-464 YIYIMYYALIGHKP
+464 IYLFIIYYATIGHK
-478 VK
+478 VKSK